1 MGVRQKKVSRETR
14 AVARAHQHTEC
25 SRCGADGELQTD
37 VLEPLA
43 EELKR
48 RLGFET
54 DLAHSAVVGVCR
66 GCAHPE
72 V

>member
-1 MGVRQKKVSRETR
+1 MGVKQKKRLAEVRDIHP
-14 AVARAHQHTEC
+14 AHEHMMVC

-48 RLGFET
+48 RLGFEA

-66 GCAHPE
+66 RCKRA
-72 V
+72 